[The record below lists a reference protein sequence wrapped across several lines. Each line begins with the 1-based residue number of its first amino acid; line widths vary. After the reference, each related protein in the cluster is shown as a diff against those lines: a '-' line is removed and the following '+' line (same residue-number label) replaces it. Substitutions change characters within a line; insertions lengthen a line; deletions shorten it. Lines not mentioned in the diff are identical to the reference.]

1 MFFDEELE
9 KNFAFDLRRFRSEE
23 LTGLPKLVK
32 KGTSSYDFALENKSL
47 ASFHEG
53 FEVILKNNSD
63 LFTIRDDPISTL
75 VEGLLRKNGYTG
87 DVHRI

>member
-1 MFFDEELE
+1 MIFDEELE
-9 KNFAFDLRRFRSEE
+9 KNFAFDLRRFRSQE

-32 KGTSSYDFALENKSL
+32 KGTSSYNFAVENKSL

-63 LFTIRDDPISTL
+63 LFTILDDPITTI
-75 VEGLLRKNGYTG
+75 VEDLLRKNGYTG
-87 DVHRI
+87 DVHMI

>member
-1 MFFDEELE
+1 MIFDEELE
-9 KNFAFDLRRFRSEE
+9 KKFAFDLRRFRSQE

-32 KGTSSYDFALENKSL
+32 KGTSSYDFAVENKSL

-63 LFTIRDDPISTL
+63 LFTILDDQISTI
-75 VEGLLRKNGYTG
+75 VEGLLRNNGYTG
-87 DVHRI
+87 DVHMI

>member
-1 MFFDEELE
+1 MIFDEELE
-9 KNFAFDLRRFRSEE
+9 KNFAFDLRRFRSQE

-32 KGTSSYDFALENKSL
+32 KGTSSYYFAVENKSL

-63 LFTIRDDPISTL
+63 LFTILDDPISTI
-75 VEGLLRKNGYTG
+75 VEGLLIKNGYTG
-87 DVHRI
+87 DVHKI

>member
-1 MFFDEELE
+1 MIFDEELE
-9 KNFAFDLRRFRSEE
+9 KNFAFDLRRFRSQE

-32 KGTSSYDFALENKSL
+32 KGTSSYNFAVENKSL

-63 LFTIRDDPISTL
+63 LFTILDDSISTI
-75 VEGLLRKNGYTG
+75 VEDLLRKNGYTG
-87 DVHRI
+87 DVHMI

>member
-1 MFFDEELE
+1 MIFDKKKK
-9 KNFAFDLRRFRSEE
+9 KNFAFDLRRFRSKE

-32 KGTSSYDFALENKSL
+32 KGTSSYNFAVENKSL

-63 LFTIRDDPISTL
+63 LFTILDDPISTI
-75 VEGLLRKNGYTG
+75 VEDLLRKNGYTG
-87 DVHRI
+87 DVHMI